1 MKPRSAWEPRA
12 YAARHAQVLL
22 GSLGRLAQNPI
33 ASLMTMAVIAVA
45 LALPV
50 GLDLLLD
57 NARSLAA
64 QWNQSFDLSVYLH
77 KNAGKGRAES
87 LANQLRR
94 RPDVAVVRVVTAA
107 DALAEFRQFSGFGA
121 ALDALGENPLPD
133 TLVVTPSLAASTAEG
148 TGALQ
153 AALAASSD
161 VESVQ
166 IDTAWVRR
174 LQAILELLRRIVSL
188 AFVLLGAGV
197 MLVIG
202 NTIRLDV
209 QNRRSEIEVMK
220 LVGATDGF
228 ARRPFLYGGIWY
240 GLGGGLLA
248 LVLVAAATAAL
259 GPPVAQ
265 LAAAYGSQFRLQG
278 LSPRTGAVVLLAAGA
293 LGWLG
298 AWLASMRH
306 IRSIEPA

>member
-1 MKPRSAWEPRA
+1 M
-12 YAARHAQVLL
+12 
-22 GSLGRLAQNPI
+22 
-33 ASLMTMAVIAVA
+33 
-45 LALPV
+45 
-50 GLDLLLD
+50 
-57 NARSLAA
+57 
-64 QWNQSFDLSVYLH
+64 
-77 KNAGKGRAES
+77 
-87 LANQLRR
+87 
-94 RPDVAVVRVVTAA
+94 
-107 DALAEFRQFSGFGA
+107 
-121 ALDALGENPLPD
+121 
-133 TLVVTPSLAASTAEG
+133 
-148 TGALQ
+148 
-153 AALAASSD
+153 
-161 VESVQ
+161 
-166 IDTAWVRR
+166 
-174 LQAILELLRRIVSL
+174 SL